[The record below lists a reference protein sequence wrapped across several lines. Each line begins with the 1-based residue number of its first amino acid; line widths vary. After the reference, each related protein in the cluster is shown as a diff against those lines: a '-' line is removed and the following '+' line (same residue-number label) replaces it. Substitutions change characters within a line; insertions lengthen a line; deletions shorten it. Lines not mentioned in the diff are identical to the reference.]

1 MRMMEIIPIIV
12 FFMGMFGLITSKNI
26 IKSVACLV
34 LMEMA
39 VIVFILGLSYRAG
52 ILPPIGQGLEENLYA
67 IADPLPQALMITAII
82 IGLAVTAIDFTM
94 IIHLVRKHKSTDWN
108 EVKASSME
116 SFDEC

>member
-1 MRMMEIIPIIV
+1 MMEIIPIIV

-39 VIVFILGLSYRAG
+39 VIVFILGLAYRTG
-52 ILPPIGQGLEENLYA
+52 ILPPIGQGVEYTLYA
-67 IADPLPQALMITAII
+67 VADPLPQALMITAII

-94 IIHLVRKHKSTDWN
+94 IIHLVRKHKSTDWS
-108 EVKASSME
+108 EVKDACME
-116 SFDEC
+116 NFDEC